1 MTVEVTGS
9 CRPHGPLQYSPCRGK
24 GHADS
29 KQWSSPLPINDI
41 SAQTTDHLHNRTE
54 TEAHSS
60 VTVLSVPAT
69 SDLIVVT
76 AAFLDAR
83 GLLLK

>member
-1 MTVEVTGS
+1 MTVIGN

-24 GHADS
+24 GYADS
-29 KQWSSPLPINDI
+29 KQRSSPPPINDI
-41 SAQTTDHLHNRTE
+41 SAQTTDHLRNRTE

-60 VTVLSVPAT
+60 ATVLSVPAT
-69 SDLIVVT
+69 SDLIVVM

-83 GLLLK
+83 GLSLI